1 MIGQQQMAEVITQE
15 LPFEVEPAPEPEPAP
30 KPEPVVATEPS
41 LAENPR
47 MVSSAIEKLKD
58 WLNRLAE

>member
-1 MIGQQQMAEVITQE
+1 MTEVITQE
-15 LPFEVEPAPEPEPAP
+15 LPFEVEPDLEPEPAP
-30 KPEPVVATEPS
+30 KPEPVVATAPP